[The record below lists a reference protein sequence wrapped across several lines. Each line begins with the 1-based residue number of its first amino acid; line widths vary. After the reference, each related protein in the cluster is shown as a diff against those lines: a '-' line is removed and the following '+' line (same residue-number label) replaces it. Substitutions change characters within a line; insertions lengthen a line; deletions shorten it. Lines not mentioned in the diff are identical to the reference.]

1 MTKDDTLGSKIVTL
15 KEAAQALGLSYH
27 RTWELVT
34 DGQLEEAGRV
44 GNVIVVEAEAVEK
57 LKRARAA
64 NPRTRT
70 RQ

>member
-1 MTKDDTLGSKIVTL
+1 MTL
-15 KEAAQALGLSYH
+15 KEAAKALSVGYQ
-27 RTWELVT
+27 RTWALLAS
-34 DGQLEEAGRV
+34 GQLEEAGRV

-64 NPRTRT
+64 NPRTRK